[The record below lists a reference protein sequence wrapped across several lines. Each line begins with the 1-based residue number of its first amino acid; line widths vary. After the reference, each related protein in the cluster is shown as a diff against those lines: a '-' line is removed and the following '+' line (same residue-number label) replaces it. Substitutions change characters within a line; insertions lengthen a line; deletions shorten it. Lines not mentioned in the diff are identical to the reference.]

1 MMHDPTHR
9 AITARHVVGDRVVL
23 DAIEVARLA
32 QPIPV
37 RARGRGVR
45 IDWLKDA
52 WQCTQSTV
60 SRRLAAINAAPP
72 ELGLGRLERVRFTRG
87 WWRLLEAQP

>member
-1 MMHDPTHR
+1 MNRDLTHR
-9 AITARHVVGDRVVL
+9 AIVARHVVGDQVVL
-23 DAIEVARLA
+23 DAIEITRLA

-37 RARGRGVR
+37 SARGHGVR
-45 IDWLKDA
+45 IDWLKSV
-52 WQCTQSTV
+52 WQCTQPTV

-87 WWRLLEAQP
+87 WWRLLEVQP

>member
-1 MMHDPTHR
+1 MIDLTQR
-9 AITARHVVGDRVVL
+9 AVAARHVVGDQVVL
-23 DAIEVARLA
+23 DAIEVARMA

-45 IDWLKDA
+45 INWLQEA
-52 WQCTQSTV
+52 WQCSQPTV

-72 ELGLGRLERVRFTRG
+72 WLGLGRVERLRFARG
-87 WWRLLEAQP
+87 WWRLLEVQG